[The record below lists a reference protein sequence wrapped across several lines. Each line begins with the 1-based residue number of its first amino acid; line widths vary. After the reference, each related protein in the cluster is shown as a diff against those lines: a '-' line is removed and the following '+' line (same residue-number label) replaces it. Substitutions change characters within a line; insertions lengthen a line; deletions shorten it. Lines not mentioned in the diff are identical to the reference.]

1 MTSITEVIKDDFP
14 LPAKCILLLASFFS
28 CFLLLIRAGFS
39 EIQSFPYS
47 FRKIGPTPVYTVM
60 IPITILSFF
69 IISGCYPGVF
79 SSDSASSWTDVATNN
94 FSDWHPVTYLYILKV
109 IQRIF
114 GNPFPLV
121 LLQTILWIAANYYA
135 LLLLE
140 KYAAFKYADILYT
153 IVSFIMIYSYRALG
167 NIEKD
172 TLWNIS
178 LFLFCLF
185 IYDFV
190 KTQRPF
196 SWYKIFF
203 FVISACMTA
212 TIRHMGN
219 LIVLFS
225 LLILF
230 IWQWRKKA
238 KENKK
243 ILRRLSLV
251 FLSSIFIPVFLVNIL
266 GTHILHMVP
275 NEDYVKYTIPVAMA
289 GAVASK
295 EDLPEKD
302 IETLEQIIPIE
313 KWRDYYDKYYAD
325 SLSRTWGSIGEDALK
340 LRDKDFQREIILLN
354 AKFLIKYPI
363 TYLTAYFDMTSIVW
377 EMGTPSDGYE
387 FIPVTIYSSA
397 LDNYPG
403 YSDLQIKPTIST
415 DMQLYSYPKEKIP
428 GSPGSSS
435 GTFVN
440 CRTIFSQSFPGSTL
454 H

>member
-1 MTSITEVIKDDFP
+1 
-14 LPAKCILLLASFFS
+14 
-28 CFLLLIRAGFS
+28 
-39 EIQSFPYS
+39 
-47 FRKIGPTPVYTVM
+47 
-60 IPITILSFF
+60 
-69 IISGCYPGVF
+69 
-79 SSDSASSWTDVATNN
+79 
-94 FSDWHPVTYLYILKV
+94 
-109 IQRIF
+109 
-114 GNPFPLV
+114 
-121 LLQTILWIAANYYA
+121 
-135 LLLLE
+135 
-140 KYAAFKYADILYT
+140 
-153 IVSFIMIYSYRALG
+153 MIYSYRALG

-185 IYDFV
+185 IYYFV

-340 LRDKDFQREIILLN
+340 LRDKDFQRENHSAECKISDKISYYLSYRIL
-354 AKFLIKYPI
+354 
-363 TYLTAYFDMTSIVW
+363 
-377 EMGTPSDGYE
+377 
-387 FIPVTIYSSA
+387 
-397 LDNYPG
+397 
-403 YSDLQIKPTIST
+403 
-415 DMQLYSYPKEKIP
+415 
-428 GSPGSSS
+428 
-435 GTFVN
+435 
-440 CRTIFSQSFPGSTL
+440 
-454 H
+454 

>member
-1 MTSITEVIKDDFP
+1 MDRSK
-14 LPAKCILLLASFFS
+14 
-28 CFLLLIRAGFS
+28 
-39 EIQSFPYS
+39 Y
-47 FRKIGPTPVYTVM
+47 YT
-60 IPITILSFF
+60 
-69 IISGCYPGVF
+69 
-79 SSDSASSWTDVATNN
+79 
-94 FSDWHPVTYLYILKV
+94 
-109 IQRIF
+109 
-114 GNPFPLV
+114 
-121 LLQTILWIAANYYA
+121 

-238 KENKK
+238 KENKT

-251 FLSSIFIPVFLVNIL
+251 FS
-266 GTHILHMVP
+266 
-275 NEDYVKYTIPVAMA
+275 
-289 GAVASK
+289 
-295 EDLPEKD
+295 LPYSF
-302 IETLEQIIPIE
+302 
-313 KWRDYYDKYYAD
+313 R
-325 SLSRTWGSIGEDALK
+325 
-340 LRDKDFQREIILLN
+340 
-354 AKFLIKYPI
+354 
-363 TYLTAYFDMTSIVW
+363 YFS
-377 EMGTPSDGYE
+377 
-387 FIPVTIYSSA
+387 
-397 LDNYPG
+397 
-403 YSDLQIKPTIST
+403 
-415 DMQLYSYPKEKIP
+415 
-428 GSPGSSS
+428 
-435 GTFVN
+435 
-440 CRTIFSQSFPGSTL
+440 
-454 H
+454 